1 MGYATMHYCQVL
13 IIVFSALMDL
23 VMVAISWNA
32 IKNYLHAD
40 MFKMII
46 FWYLFVFAIIK
57 LVVALFSYIA
67 FK

>member
-1 MGYATMHYCQVL
+1 
-13 IIVFSALMDL
+13 MDL